1 MSIYR
6 INTNIDNM
14 MFFHISQEELE
25 AKSGV
30 DSEYHA
36 GSQPKPQTGW
46 QKVNAAFVL
55 PIDYKK
61 SNRIPLLPDVTNW
74 GHNHLV
80 FNQKAYDLV
89 SEHLNP
95 FGEFLPVICEGN
107 DYYLFNILQI
117 ADDDLIDQAN
127 SEKNMMTMD
136 GTTIQMGIK
145 KLKFNEDKIKSTW
158 IFKTDFDEY
167 VGIFCNNDFKKIIE
181 GAKLKGIEFKENLA
195 DIF

>member
-6 INTNIDNM
+6 ISTNIDNM
-14 MFFHISQEELE
+14 MFFHITQKELE
-25 AKSGV
+25 SKSGV
-30 DSEYHA
+30 DPEYHA

-46 QKVNAAFVL
+46 QKVNASFVL

-61 SNRIPLLPDVTNW
+61 SNPIPFLPDVTHW

-95 FGEFLPVICEGN
+95 FGEFLPVVCEGY

-117 ADDDLIDQAN
+117 ADDNLIDQTN

-136 GTTIQMGIK
+136 GITMQMGIK
-145 KLKFNEDKIKSTW
+145 KLKFKEHKLKDTLV
-158 IFKTDFDEY
+158 FKTNYDEY
-167 VGIFCNNDFKKIIE
+167 VGIFCNNKFKQLVE
-181 GAKLKGIEFKENLA
+181 DANLKGIVFKLDLA
-195 DIF
+195 SIF

>member
-6 INTNIDNM
+6 ISTNIDNM
-14 MFFHISQEELE
+14 MFFHITQEELE

-30 DSEYHA
+30 DPEYHA

-55 PIDYKK
+55 PIDYKE
-61 SNRIPLLPDVTNW
+61 SMPVPLLPDVTNW
-74 GHNHLV
+74 GQNHLV
-80 FNQKAYDLV
+80 FNQKAYDVV
-89 SEHLNP
+89 SEHLKP

-107 DYYLFNILQI
+107 NYYLFNILQI
-117 ADDDLIDQAN
+117 ANDRLIDQAN

-136 GTTIQMGIK
+136 GMTMQMGIK
-145 KLKFNEDKIKSTW
+145 KLKFKEDKLKNTL

-167 VGIFCNNDFKKIIE
+167 VGIFCNNSFKKLIE
-181 GAKLKGIEFKENLA
+181 GAELKGIEFKEDLS
-195 DIF
+195 DVF